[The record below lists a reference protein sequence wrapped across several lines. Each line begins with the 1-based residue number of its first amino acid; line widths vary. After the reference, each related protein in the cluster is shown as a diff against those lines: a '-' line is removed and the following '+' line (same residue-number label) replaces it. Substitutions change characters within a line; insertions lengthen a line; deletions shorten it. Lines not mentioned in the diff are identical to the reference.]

1 MVWIKQ
7 HWRKSMLPRASLGLL
22 AGAMFTVAAVAQTTI
37 PSPGARFTNVPADAA
52 LSYNLVGLNV
62 YNSADED
69 VGEIKD
75 IVVSKDKLDGYILS
89 VGGWL
94 GMGEHYVAVE
104 PSSVAVS
111 YDAAK
116 GKWAARMNATK
127 EQLKAAPEFKYQG
140 RWKASS

>member
-1 MVWIKQ
+1 MSRASLGQ
-7 HWRKSMLPRASLGLL
+7 ASLGLL
-22 AGAMFTVAAVAQTTI
+22 AGAMFTATAFAQTTI

-62 YNSADED
+62 YNSADEN

-75 IVVSKDKLDGYILS
+75 IIISKDKLDGYILS

-104 PSSVAVS
+104 PSSVAVG

-127 EQLKAAPEFKYQG
+127 DQLKGAPEFKYQG
-140 RWKASS
+140 RWKSSS